1 MKGEIDKDYFCSR
14 YTGEIACMERLVSF
28 ENCPT
33 CECYHRK
40 YPTPEQYREEYGENY
55 PDDGAVFFR
64 VTKEPYNVEFGDW
77 HLGEYKDAI
86 TDIGDGYGQIV
97 CACTPWGNPPADWR
111 PE

>member
-14 YTGEIACMERLVSF
+14 YTGGIACMERLVSF
-28 ENCPT
+28 ENCAT

-40 YPTPEQYREEYGENY
+40 YPTPEQYKEEYGEEWA
-55 PDDGAVFFR
+55 GAVYAKCADDKCR
-64 VTKEPYNVEFGDW
+64 ANCHNGYEAYASD
-77 HLGEYKDAI
+77 EYASVDSCNAVL
-86 TDIGDGYGQIV
+86 IV